1 MTTTTTALVPAG
13 APAAL
18 ARAGEVANAAAAA
31 GCFTDYRERKAP
43 NTLRRQ
49 ATELARFAD
58 FLAAA
63 AIPAAPTGHALA
75 HDPTAWR
82 GVTWGLVAAFVRW
95 LLGQGYAVGTV
106 NLALSTV
113 KTYAGLAAAAGVLD
127 PGELVLLRAVRGYGR
142 TEGQRVD
149 AGRSVTRTGAK
160 KGTAVLVTPAQA
172 TALKQQPATAQGRRD
187 ALLLI
192 LLLDHGLRVG
202 ELVGLRVT
210 DFDLAAGELR
220 FYRPKVDKTQTHKLT
235 RDALRALRA
244 YVDAGDA
251 PAMGPLLR
259 ASRKGGALT
268 NAGMTARAIT
278 GRVRDLGVVAGLAGL
293 SAHDLRHSW
302 ATRAARN
309 GTPVDRL
316 QDAGGWASPAMPLRY
331 VAAAQIANEGVRLDA

>member
-1 MTTTTTALVPAG
+1 MSLDENALTSTD

-18 ARAGEVANAAAAA
+18 ARAGQVANAAAAA

-75 HDPTAWR
+75 HDPPAWR

-113 KTYAGLAAAAGVLD
+113 KTYAGLAASAGVLD
-127 PGELVLLRAVRGYGR
+127 PGELVLLRAVRGYGH

-149 AGRSVTRTGAK
+149 AGRPVTRTGAK
-160 KGTAVLVTPAQA
+160 KAQAVPVTPSQA
-172 TALKQQPATAQGRRD
+172 AALKRQPATAQGRRD
-187 ALLLI
+187 ALLI
-192 LLLDHGLRVG
+192 CLLLDHGLRVG
-202 ELVGLRVT
+202 ELARLTVA

-220 FYRPKVDKTQTHKLT
+220 FYRPKVAKTQTHRLT
-235 RDALRALRA
+235 PDTLRALRA
-244 YVDAGDA
+244 YIDAGDA

-268 NAGMTARAIT
+268 NAGLTARAIT
-278 GRVRDLGVVAGLAGL
+278 GRVRDLGAVGGLAGL
-293 SAHDLRHSW
+293 SAHDLRHAW